1 MRLLFHSVINQATQ
15 EPRIK
20 QLLPLSRLSQFETLS
35 SYTTTHNTCSTNVE
49 QTKNLTFLQQVPPD
63 SSESVVLYF
72 NNTKT
77 GMRYIKVKT
86 KTFKV
91 KANKSI
97 EILEMVH

>member
-20 QLLPLSRLSQFETLS
+20 YLLPLSSQFETLS
-35 SYTTTHNTCSTNVE
+35 SYTATHNTCSTNVE

-91 KANKSI
+91 KANKSM